1 MLFPKRLVNA
11 LGFALGL
18 IGGLLVIAWPGLVQA
33 NGGTII
39 LVEEVGAYELTI
51 TASPYP
57 LQVGENDVNAL
68 VERLADQQ
76 LVLEAEVTMTVEPLD
91 QPGEPQT
98 FAATHATAT
107 NKLYYHAN
115 VVFPTP
121 GRWKLTIKVDGPED
135 SVSTVFE
142 TQVEERSS
150 LDFLRYLSLVGL
162 PLVIIAFLFFVM
174 SRRAGEAFKGE
185 LAGEEK

>member
-1 MLFPKRLVNA
+1 M
-11 LGFALGL
+11 
-18 IGGLLVIAWPGLVQA
+18 ISGLLLLAWPGLAQA
-33 NGGTII
+33 NGGTIV

-68 VERLADQQ
+68 VERLADQR
-76 LVLEAEVTMTVEPLD
+76 LVLEAQVMITTEPLD

-115 VVFPTP
+115 LVLPTP

-142 TQVEERSS
+142 TQVEEKSS

-162 PLVIIAFLFFVM
+162 PLVVIAFIFFVM
-174 SRRAGEAFKGE
+174 SRRAGETFKDDLEGE
-185 LAGEEK
+185 A